1 MAPARPTS
9 PAATRN
15 RLWSALSSLAVLV
28 ALQATAH
35 AEVRHMKVNLK
46 YVYYD
51 IQGTTARELYD
62 QMDRR
67 GPPID
72 GNSGPRAIGMAMAK
86 YDWAATCACK
96 GSRCHLKVTKFVL
109 RETIVLPRWTPPRG
123 TSYRLVSSWGQFATM
138 VKRHE
143 LTHRDI
149 DVRVGKDLLRQLKL
163 MKPKSSCAKIQSAAT
178 KLEKKKLAE
187 RLDSDHGRF
196 HRDFYT
202 NAARNPYRLLD

>member
-1 MAPARPTS
+1 
-9 PAATRN
+9 
-15 RLWSALSSLAVLV
+15 
-28 ALQATAH
+28 
-35 AEVRHMKVNLK
+35 MKVNLK

-51 IQGTTARELYD
+51 IQGATARELYD
-62 QMDRR
+62 QMDRL
-67 GPPID
+67 GPPI
-72 GNSGPRAIGMAMAK
+72 GGSAAIAVAMSD
-86 YDWAATCACK
+86 YDWSAKCVCK
-96 GSRCHLKVTKFVL
+96 GRSCRLRITRFVL
-109 RETIVLPRWTPPRG
+109 NETIILPRWTPPRG